1 MSTISPVAI
10 PTGTWAV
17 DPAHSRVEF
26 AVRAFGISTVRGH
39 FGRFEG
45 TLMFPSDGGRVRA
58 SGRVRADSIDTNEER
73 RDAHL
78 RSADFFDVDNHPYIT
93 FAATQVE
100 PAEGDQLL
108 ITGNLTMHGV
118 TREITLEAALGGS
131 DTDQFGNE
139 RVGLEVV
146 AELDRRD
153 FGMRFNQALGSGN
166 MLVGDRVR
174 LTLDIS
180 AIKQAGTEER

>member
-26 AVRAFGISTVRGH
+26 AVKAFGISTVRGH
-39 FGRFEG
+39 FARFEG
-45 TLMFPSDGGRVRA
+45 TLVFPRDGGQVRA

-78 RSADFFDVDNHPYIT
+78 RSADFFDVENHPYIT
-93 FAATQVE
+93 FAATRVE
-100 PAEGDQLL
+100 PGDGDQLF
-108 ITGNLTMHGV
+108 IIGNLTLHGV
-118 TREITLEAALGGS
+118 TREITLEAAVGGN

-146 AELDRRD
+146 GELDRRD
-153 FGMRFNQALGSGN
+153 FGMRFSQALGGGN
-166 MLVGDRVR
+166 MLVGDDVK

-180 AIKQAGTEER
+180 AIKQS